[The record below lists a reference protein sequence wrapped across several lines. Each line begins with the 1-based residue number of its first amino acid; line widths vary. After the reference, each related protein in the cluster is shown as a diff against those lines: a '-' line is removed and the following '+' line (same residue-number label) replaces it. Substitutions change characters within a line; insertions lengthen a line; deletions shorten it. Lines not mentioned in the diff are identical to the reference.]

1 VPAAL
6 DEHVAFLFLLDE
18 HPVVVAELQVCGL
31 TVLKAEGSLHC
42 STTLQVAVGK
52 GIGAEHFL

>member
-1 VPAAL
+1 VPAAF
-6 DEHVAFLFLLDE
+6 DEHVALFFLLDE

-31 TVLKAEGSLHC
+31 AVLEAQGSLHS